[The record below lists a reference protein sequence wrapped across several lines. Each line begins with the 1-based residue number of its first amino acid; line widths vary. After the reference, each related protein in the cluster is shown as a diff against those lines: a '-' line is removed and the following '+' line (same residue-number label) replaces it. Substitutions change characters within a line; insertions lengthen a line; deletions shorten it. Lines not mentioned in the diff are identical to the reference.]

1 MEAPI
6 ETSPELTELAKAL
19 AVAQSQIEGAMK
31 GKVNPHFRSKYADL
45 TSVWEACREPLSKN
59 GLSIVQQPVADG
71 DRVGVVTTLL
81 HQSGEWMRSTLWMK
95 PERPG
100 PQAAGS
106 CITYCRRFSL
116 ASFVGVCPEDDDGE
130 KAEGRDKD
138 AKPPGAKWTPPAQKP
153 TDAANDSG
161 EQIEAGVLQDIR
173 LAAGAK
179 FKGKP
184 AEARKWL
191 RENFGTENAADL
203 TKDQGAKALELLKA
217 A

>member
-1 MEAPI
+1 MNPI
-6 ETSPELTELAKAL
+6 ETSQEVTELAKAL
-19 AVAQSQIEGAMK
+19 AVAQSQIEGATK
-31 GKVNPHFRSKYADL
+31 GKTNPHFRSRYADL
-45 TSVWEACREPLSKN
+45 TSVWEACREPLTKN
-59 GLSIVQQPVADG
+59 GLSVVQQPIVDETG
-71 DRVGVVTTLL
+71 SVGVVTTLL
-81 HQSGEWMRSTLWMK
+81 HQSGQFMRSTLWMK

-106 CITYCRRFSL
+106 CITYARRFSL

-138 AKPPGAKWTPPAQKP
+138 AKPPGAKWTPPAQKA
-153 TDAANDSG
+153 TDDPNDSG